1 MGIKEK
7 LKKLKRDAVKRAHV
21 KKGDNVKV
29 IAGRDKGKEGRVL
42 KVVSGGSR
50 VIVEKVNFIKRHT
63 KPSQKIQQG
72 GILEK
77 EAALAA
83 SNVVLVCPRCSR
95 PTRLGKKRLDDGT
108 AVRVCCKCREV
119 IDE

>member
-1 MGIKEK
+1 MPIRAK
-7 LKKLKRDAVKRAHV
+7 LKEQERRRRKHVHV

-29 IAGRDKGKEGRVL
+29 IAGRDRGKEGRVL
-42 KVVSGGSR
+42 KVLGGR

-63 KPSQKIQQG
+63 RPSQKVQQG

-77 EAALAA
+77 EAPLAA
-83 SNVVLVCPRCSR
+83 SNVVVICPRCSR
-95 PTRLGKKRLDDGT
+95 PARLGKKRLDDGT
-108 AVRVCCKCREV
+108 AARTCRKCREV